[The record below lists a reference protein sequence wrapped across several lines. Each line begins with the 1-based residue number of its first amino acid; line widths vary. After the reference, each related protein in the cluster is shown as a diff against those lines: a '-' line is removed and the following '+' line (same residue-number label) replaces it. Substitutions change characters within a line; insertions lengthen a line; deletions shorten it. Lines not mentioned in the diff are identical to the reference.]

1 MTPAPHT
8 AKKASLILLLMTM
21 TLLGVFPLDVVLP
34 SFPALSDYF
43 QTSASDIA
51 LSVSLFAIGLGISV
65 VLVGPLSDLW
75 GRRQLLLIGIAISVI
90 GAAGCL
96 MTPDYRW
103 FLVFRVVQAVGCGSF
118 VLSQAL
124 IQDLFVGREQERLRI
139 WMTTAGG
146 VFISISPLLGTWLQM
161 HLGWEGSFHVFIA
174 LAVIVWINAGVL
186 LKETPRNRIAPP
198 GRFFSAYWRLCSDPR
213 FMGYWLI
220 SALAFACH
228 FSFIV
233 ISPIIFMERLAL
245 TPYEFAW
252 VMLLYGAAYIIGGIV
267 ASALHRRLLANTQI
281 IVGLGLIALS
291 GLVMLW
297 LASQVGL
304 TAAAVLIPMLIC
316 TAGTTIARPI
326 ANSKAMTLHP
336 QDAGTST
343 SVGGV
348 MIFMCGGVISVVI
361 NLASAELTFA
371 LALCFLI
378 LSGVSLAVNTLITQR
393 NPALC
398 GSEPARDD
406 RQR

>member
-1 MTPAPHT
+1 MPPAPHA
-8 AKKASLILLLMTM
+8 AKKSSLILLLMTM

-75 GRRQLLLIGIAISVI
+75 GRRQILLIGIAISVI

-96 MTPDYRW
+96 ITPDYRW

-146 VFISISPLLGTWLQM
+146 VFISISPLLGTWLQI
-161 HLGWEGSFHVFIA
+161 HLGWEGSFYVFIA
-174 LAVIVWINAGVL
+174 LAVTVWINAGVL
-186 LKETPRNRIAPP
+186 LKETPCIRGPAPS
-198 GRFFSAYWRLCSDPR
+198 RFFSAYWRLCSDPR

-252 VMLLYGAAYIIGGIV
+252 VMLLYGAAYIVGGIV
-267 ASALHRRLLANTQI
+267 ASALHRRLQANTQI

-297 LASQVGL
+297 LASQFGL

-361 NLASAELTFA
+361 NLASADLTTA
-371 LALCFLI
+371 LASCFLI
-378 LSGVSLAVNTLITQR
+378 LSIAGLGLNTLIGR
-393 NPALC
+393 PPSC
-398 GSEPARDD
+398 RSEPAREG

>member
-1 MTPAPHT
+1 MTPAPQT
-8 AKKASLILLLMTM
+8 AKKSSLILLLMTM

-90 GAAGCL
+90 GAAGCV
-96 MTPDYRW
+96 MTPDYGW
-103 FLVFRVVQAVGCGSF
+103 FLVFRVVQAIGCGSF

-146 VFISISPLLGTWLQM
+146 VFISLSPLLGTWLQM
-161 HLGWEGSFHVFIA
+161 HLGWEGSFYVFIG
-174 LAVIVWINAGVL
+174 LAVIVWIKAGVL
-186 LKETPRNRIAPP
+186 LKETPRKRATP
-198 GRFFSAYWRLCSDPR
+198 GRFFAAYWRLCSDPR

-233 ISPIIFMERLAL
+233 ISPIIFMVL
-245 TPYEFAW
+245 
-252 VMLLYGAAYIIGGIV
+252 
-267 ASALHRRLLANTQI
+267 
-281 IVGLGLIALS
+281 
-291 GLVMLW
+291 
-297 LASQVGL
+297 LASQFGL
-304 TAAAVLIPMLIC
+304 AAAAVLIPMLIC

-348 MIFMCGGVISVVI
+348 MIFMCGGVISLVI
-361 NLASAELTFA
+361 NLASEDLTTA
-371 LALCFLI
+371 LASCFLI
-378 LSGVSLAVNTLITQR
+378 LSIAGLGLNTLIGR
-393 NPALC
+393 PPPC
-398 GSEPARDD
+398 RSELVESSHRRDS
-406 RQR
+406 RQ